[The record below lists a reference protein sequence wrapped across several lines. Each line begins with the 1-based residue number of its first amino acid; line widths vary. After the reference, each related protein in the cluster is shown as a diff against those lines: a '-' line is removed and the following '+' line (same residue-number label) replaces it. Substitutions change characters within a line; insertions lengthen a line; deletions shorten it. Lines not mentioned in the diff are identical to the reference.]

1 MIDLKQYAQMIQTG
15 LNALLDSETLQFVV
29 WTDVG
34 RYKRAGR
41 TRNSVTTYINC
52 LLERRPGEILTSN
65 GGLEIANDSITF
77 RCAVPLA
84 TPRQTTETV
93 PPEVQAD
100 EYIFVE
106 QIRSV
111 LDTYFS
117 TNTVSSFTEDG
128 VTYEAGMEYSF
139 AATGD
144 ANMAPMIG
152 DYIMLDVYITIA
164 VVQSGINS
172 RNISIELDGERVP
185 FTTASPNRA
194 GERASET
201 YSDGGEVENII
212 TTTALS
218 IDVSQPMT
226 TGKVTSQFIDYLLH
240 GKRNVYHFLKLT
252 IGEQSE
258 IYPVTFGDISASVEG
273 SLNAGTVMPFI
284 RVRAISDLLSFPT
297 YFTVARLIVKTFGT
311 VTVSVSGPA
320 IVSYANTIEEF
331 DAASSYSIALNEDD
345 CEWDGENYF
354 LQIRACP
361 LGDEPVRIACSSSLV
376 TVQTDQQGVI

>member
-15 LNALLDSETLQFVV
+15 LNALLNSETLKFVV

-41 TRNSVTTYINC
+41 TRNAVTTYINC

-84 TPRQTTETV
+84 TPRQTTERV

-117 TNTVSSFTEDG
+117 TNTVRSFTENG

-152 DYIMLDVYITIA
+152 DYIMLDVYITIS
-164 VVQSGINS
+164 VVQNGINS
-172 RNISIELDGERVP
+172 RNISVELDGERVP
-185 FTTASPNRA
+185 FLSASPNRA

-212 TTTALS
+212 TTTAFS
-218 IDVSQPMT
+218 MDVSQPMT

-240 GKRNVYHFLKLT
+240 GQRNVYHFLKLT

-361 LGDEPVRIACSSSLV
+361 LGDEPVRITCSSLLV